1 MSAGDPESSEGEPRA
16 DDARDG
22 SRADGSRDVGARDA
36 GDPQDTSATPTME
49 VAEKVTFDH
58 DPVPLPDVYQAE
70 LDGALFEALM
80 DDLAEHAEVF
90 AVFVK
95 SGAEERADEPRVAL
109 DQARLLL
116 LLGKVRGIQIHYRH
130 DGVTWI
136 DTLMRGPA
144 SIRVVR
150 MKAPVQEPAPPVE
163 EPREDGRTRLRVLS

>member
-1 MSAGDPESSEGEPRA
+1 MSADDTESSEGPREGAA
-16 DDARDG
+16 DDAHDASSDLG
-22 SRADGSRDVGARDA
+22 DTRDA
-36 GDPQDTSATPTME
+36 GETRDASEAPTME
-49 VAEKVTFDH
+49 VAEKLTFDH
-58 DPVPLPDVYQAE
+58 EPVPLPDVYQAE

-136 DTLMRGPA
+136 DTLMRGPT

>member
-1 MSAGDPESSEGEPRA
+1 VSDESKDDTTSRA
-16 DDARDG
+16 DDTRDA
-22 SRADGSRDVGARDA
+22 SSDLDDTRDA
-36 GDPQDTSATPTME
+36 GETRDASKAPTME
-49 VAEKVTFDH
+49 VAEKLTFDH
-58 DPVPLPDVYQAE
+58 EPVPLPDVYQAE

-80 DDLAEHAEVF
+80 DDLVEHAEIF

-150 MKAPVQEPAPPVE
+150 MKAPVQEPAPLVE

>member
-1 MSAGDPESSEGEPRA
+1 
-16 DDARDG
+16 
-22 SRADGSRDVGARDA
+22 
-36 GDPQDTSATPTME
+36 ME
-49 VAEKVTFDH
+49 VAEKLTFDH
-58 DPVPLPDVYQAE
+58 EPVPLPDVYQAE

-80 DDLAEHAEVF
+80 DDLVEHAEIF